1 MDNQKTNIKKGAM
14 KMLVMTLLNE
24 SDMYGYEI
32 MQKLSE
38 RSDGI
43 IEIKEGALYHLLY
56 KLEENKYVTT
66 YKKTV
71 NIRRERVYYHLEESG
86 KELLAQIKTD
96 YDEISNG
103 ISRIL
108 SWSEENQTKNK

>member
-14 KMLVMTLLNE
+14 KMLVMTLLDE

-38 RSDGI
+38 RSGGI

-56 KLEENKYVTT
+56 KLEENNHVTT

-86 KELLAQIKTD
+86 RELLLQIKKD
-96 YDEISNG
+96 YDEISRG
-103 ISRIL
+103 INQIL
-108 SWSEENQTKNK
+108 TWNEDNENKK

>member
-24 SDMYGYEI
+24 ADMYGYEI
-32 MQKLSE
+32 MQKLSQ

-56 KLEENKYVTT
+56 KLEEDKYVST

-86 KELLAQIKTD
+86 KELLANIKND

-103 ISRIL
+103 INKIL
-108 SWSEENQTKNK
+108 FWENDNENE